1 MMSASSLLV
10 LGLLAAPSVVVGGP
24 TPPPPPGV
32 ARTPLPPPPP
42 AGMDETREPGAA
54 GAVVVDSVVRLLDDA
69 CVFPEDARFLRRLAY
84 VETTDGTAD
93 KTYTDDYD
101 GGIWQVRDIMT
112 SPLISLNR
120 SVPSR

>member
-1 MMSASSLLV
+1 MMSASTLLV
-10 LGLLAAPSVVVGGP
+10 LGLLAAPSVVVASP
-24 TPPPPPGV
+24 TPPPPPGL
-32 ARTPLPPPPP
+32 ARTPLPPPP

-84 VETTDGTAD
+84 VETADGTAD

>member
-1 MMSASSLLV
+1 MMSASTLLV
-10 LGLLAAPSVVVGGP
+10 LGLLAAPSVVVTGP
-24 TPPPPPGV
+24 TP
-32 ARTPLPPPPP
+32 PPPPP

-84 VETTDGTAD
+84 VETADGTAD